1 MNVTW
6 FKTLFYIS
14 LIAIVL
20 HSCVEVKH
28 DTDTEEKF
36 ANADLIGMWKV
47 KNLTQSG
54 EIRSVELVNDSIA
67 DIVFKDSSGERHLTG
82 KWKRSGTESAGG
94 INFVYDIKLSY
105 EHPGSNSS
113 RILLGS
119 LEEIAGKL
127 TISSTKATLE
137 KL

>member
-1 MNVTW
+1 MALGV
-6 FKTLFYIS
+6 Y
-14 LIAIVL
+14 
-20 HSCVEVKH
+20 SCVEVKR

-36 ANADLIGMWKV
+36 ATADLIGMWKV

-54 EIRSVELVNDSIA
+54 EIRSVELVNDSVA
-67 DIVFKDSSGERHLTG
+67 DILFKDSSGERHLSG
-82 KWKRSGTESAGG
+82 KWERGGTESAGG

-105 EHPGSNSS
+105 QHPGSNSS
-113 RILLGS
+113 RILLGA
-119 LEEIAGKL
+119 LEEIAGTL